1 MKLYNVVG
9 IDDLEGTVFARCT
22 TLEKAVIAQNK
33 LEHEGFEDVLDIIQD
48 ETPIDTIEIDGK
60 LIKL

>member
-22 TLEKAVIAQNK
+22 TLEKAVITQNK